1 MGADPLAHAGQQVAD
16 GLRRREDVE
25 RRRQRALVVKVAQPE
40 FSPGELPLLV
50 LVVLRREGRKREE
63 EVCEKELHGRRGR
76 PLRRSV

>member
-40 FSPGELPLLV
+40 FGPGELPLLV
-50 LVVLRREGRKREE
+50 LVVLRREGQKREE
-63 EVCEKELHGRRGR
+63 EVCEKELHGRRWR
-76 PLRRSV
+76 PLRRSA